1 MKFRNSILIPTA
13 AEADSPPP
21 IPKAA
26 KVRFAS
32 LEAAIR
38 RMEDPMSTAVVI
50 MRLDHTPAE
59 LRAFAAKSDD
69 ADQARRLLAIAMV
82 LEGTS
87 RLAAARQ
94 AGMDRQTLRDWVH
107 RYNEAGVD
115 GLVSRKP
122 PGAAPKLT
130 EAQMAELRELVI
142 AGPDLKIHEVIR
154 WRCLDLRGEIARRF
168 SVTVPERTIGKWLR
182 KLKLTRL
189 QPRPY
194 HPKKDAA
201 AQEAFKKNF
210 SAVLKEALLG
220 TTAAT
225 PVEIWFQDEARVG
238 QKGSLSYVWGP
249 VGSRPP
255 MVRDNRH
262 DSAYIFG
269 AICPARGI
277 GAAII
282 MPTANTEC
290 MNRHLAEISI
300 RVAPGSIAALICDGA
315 AWHTRTREIKLPDNI
330 VLLPLPPYAPEL
342 NPMEN
347 VWGYLRGNKLS
358 TGVWNTYE
366 EILDACVDAWN
377 WFVNDLARI
386 RSIGTREWATV
397 NV

>member
-1 MKFRNSILIPTA
+1 
-13 AEADSPPP
+13 
-21 IPKAA
+21 
-26 KVRFAS
+26 
-32 LEAAIR
+32 
-38 RMEDPMSTAVVI
+38 MSTAVVI
-50 MRLDHTPAE
+50 TRTDRTPGE
-59 LRAFAAKSDD
+59 LRALAAQMND
-69 ADQARRLLAIAMV
+69 ADQARRLLAIAMIFQ
-82 LEGTS
+82 GTS
-87 RLAAARQ
+87 RFDAARQ
-94 AGMDRQTLRDWVH
+94 AGMDRQTLCDWVH
-107 RYNEAGVD
+107 RYNEAGAD

-130 EAQMAELRELVI
+130 EPQMAELRELVI
-142 AGPDLKIHEVIR
+142 AGPDPKLHKVIR
-154 WRCLDLRGEIARRF
+154 WRCLDLREEVARRF

-210 SAVLKEALLG
+210 SALLKEALLG
-220 TTAAT
+220 SSAAT

-262 DSAYIFG
+262 DTAYIFG
-269 AICPARGI
+269 AICPARAI

-282 MPTANTEC
+282 TPTANTEC
-290 MNRHLAEISI
+290 MNLHLAEIGTQ
-300 RVAPGSIAALICDGA
+300 VASGSIAALICDGA
-315 AWHTRTREIKLPDNI
+315 GWHQRSSEIKLPENV

-347 VWGYLRGNKLS
+347 VWEYLRGNKLS
-358 TGVWNTYE
+358 AGVWNGYE
-366 EILDACVDAWN
+366 EIQEACADAWN
-377 WFVNDLARI
+377 WFINDPARI
-386 RSIGTREWATV
+386 RSIGARDWATV